1 MRVPERILVLD
12 GSPAGEAACGLA
24 ACVMPAPGGGFVVL
38 ASARAAGKQ
47 AAENISLL
55 AAEALQQAGWGAG
68 QGADQPVQP
77 DLVAVVT
84 GPGSFTGLRASC
96 AMAAGYAIGAGCPLV
111 GVTRGEALRPE
122 LEAECARQG
131 DVEGWL
137 LVTAAR
143 RGRVFVE
150 RANGVQA
157 VALADWSALPG
168 RWLVAGDA
176 AAMLPVEDAVLSD
189 QTQPTATRIA
199 SAAVARLT
207 GQLAPRDALPLY
219 VDPPEAKL
227 PAAGLRST
235 PV

>member
-1 MRVPERILVLD
+1 MSVVAERILVLD
-12 GSPAGEAACGLA
+12 GSPAGDAAAGMV
-24 ACVMPAPGGGFVVL
+24 ACVTPSSEGGYTVL
-38 ASARAAGKQ
+38 SQTGAAGKQ
-47 AAENISLL
+47 AAEGIGLL
-55 AAEALQQAGWGAG
+55 AASALQQAGWGAG
-68 QGADQPVQP
+68 HAVQP

-96 AMAAGYAIGAGCPLV
+96 AMAAGYALGAGCPLV

-122 LEAECARQG
+122 LDAQCASSG
-131 DVEGWL
+131 NVNGWL

-150 RANGVQA
+150 RAEGVQA
-157 VALADWSALPG
+157 VALADWSPLPG
-168 RWLVAGDA
+168 RWVLAGDA
-176 AAMLPVEDAVLSD
+176 AASLPVEDAVFSAL
-189 QTQPTATRIA
+189 TQPTATQIA
-199 SAAVARLT
+199 AAAVARLS

-227 PAAGLRST
+227 PAAGLRSA

>member
-1 MRVPERILVLD
+1 MQPERLLVLD
-12 GSPAGEAACGLA
+12 GSPAGEAASGTA
-24 ACVMPAPGGGFVVL
+24 ACVTPTPEGGYTVL
-38 ASARAAGKQ
+38 SLVSAAGKQ
-47 AAENISLL
+47 AAEGIGLL

-68 QGADQPVQP
+68 QPVQP

-96 AMAAGYAIGAGCPLV
+96 AMAAGYALGAGCPLV
-111 GVTRGEALRPE
+111 GVTRGEALRPQ
-122 LEAECARQG
+122 LDAECARYG
-131 DVEGWL
+131 DLDGWL

-150 RANGVQA
+150 QADGVQA
-157 VALADWSALPG
+157 VALASWSPLPG

-176 AAMLPVEDAVLSD
+176 AASLPVAEPVFSEL
-189 QTQPTATRIA
+189 TQPTASQIA
-199 SAAVARLT
+199 EAAVARLT
-207 GQLAPRDALPLY
+207 GQLGPRDALPLY

-227 PAAGLRST
+227 PAAGLRSA

>member
-1 MRVPERILVLD
+1 MLD
-12 GSPAGEAACGLA
+12 GSPAGDAACGLA
-24 ACVMPAPGGGFVVL
+24 ACLTPASDGGLTLL
-38 ASARAAGKQ
+38 AHASAAGKQ

-68 QGADQPVQP
+68 YSVQP

-111 GVTRGEALRPE
+111 GVTRGEALRSD
-122 LEAECARQG
+122 LEAECARHG
-131 DVEGWL
+131 ELAGWL

-150 RANGVQA
+150 RADGVQA
-157 VALADWSALPG
+157 VALADWSPLPG

-176 AAMLPVEDAVLSD
+176 AATLPVEGAVISGL
-189 QTQPTATRIA
+189 TQPTAIQIA
-199 SAAVARLT
+199 AAAVARLT
-207 GQLAPRDALPLY
+207 GKLAPRDALPLY

-227 PAAGLRST
+227 PAAGLRSA

>member
-1 MRVPERILVLD
+1 MNPERLLVLD
-12 GSPAGEAACGLA
+12 GSPAGEAASGSA
-24 ACVMPAPGGGFVVL
+24 ACVVPSEGGGYTVL
-38 ASARAAGKQ
+38 AHVCAAGKQ
-47 AAENISLL
+47 AAEGIGLL
-55 AAEALQQAGWGAG
+55 AADVLQQVGWGAG
-68 QGADQPVQP
+68 QPVQP
-77 DLVAVVT
+77 DLVVVVT

-96 AMAAGYAIGAGCPLV
+96 AMAAGYALGAGCPLV
-111 GVTRGEALRPE
+111 GVTRGESLRPQ
-122 LEAECARQG
+122 LDAECARYG

-150 RANGVQA
+150 RAEGVQA
-157 VALADWSALPG
+157 VALESWSPLPG

-176 AAMLPVEDAVLSD
+176 AASLPVADAVFSD
-189 QTQPTATRIA
+189 LTQPTAIQIA
-199 SAAVARLT
+199 HAAVARLT

-227 PAAGLRST
+227 PAAGLRSA